1 MEEGISQVIG
11 TKGPHGESARPWD
24 HGLMLVDAH
33 CHLTGSYLPEGQVE
47 ATLVR
52 ARAEGV
58 TGFIA
63 VGTDLEDSQAVLA
76 LALQVPGIQASLG
89 VHPHEAKS
97 WSPAVSAALTALLAQ
112 PAVRFVG
119 ETGLDWHYDLSPRVE
134 QEAAFRAQIRLALK
148 VGKPLMI
155 HTRSAPEATLRIL
168 EEEGA
173 DQVRGIIHCF
183 SEDQAFAARA
193 LDLGF
198 LLSFSGITTF
208 KKAEA
213 VRAVAAW
220 APEDRILVETDAP
233 FLAPV
238 PFRGKPNEPGFVR
251 YTADA
256 VAGLRGLSP
265 QRLAE
270 LTTRNLEALCGWAP
284 SS

>member
-1 MEEGISQVIG
+1 
-11 TKGPHGESARPWD
+11 
-24 HGLMLVDAH
+24 MLVDAH
-33 CHLTGSYLPEGQVE
+33 CHLTGSYLAEDQVE
-47 ATLVR
+47 ATLSR
-52 ARAEGV
+52 ARSQGV

-63 VGTDLEDSQAVLA
+63 VGTDLEDSRGVLA
-76 LALQVPGIQASLG
+76 LATRIPDVQVSLG

-97 WSPAVSAALTALLAQ
+97 WSPEVEAELGKLLVD

-119 ETGLDWHYDLSPRVE
+119 ETGLDWHYDLSPRDE
-134 QEAAFRAQIRLALK
+134 QEAAFRAQIHLAK
-148 VGKPLMI
+148 VLRKPLMI

-173 DQVRGIIHCF
+173 DAVRGIIHCF
-183 SEDQAFAARA
+183 SEDRAFAAQA

-198 LLSFSGITTF
+198 YLSFSGIATF

-213 VRAVAAW
+213 VRDVAAW
-220 APEDRILVETDAP
+220 APADRILVETDAP

-238 PFRGKPNEPGFVR
+238 PYRGKPNEPGFVR
-251 YTADA
+251 FTAEA
-256 VAGLRGLSP
+256 VAELRGIPSVK
-265 QRLAE
+265 LAE

>member
-1 MEEGISQVIG
+1 
-11 TKGPHGESARPWD
+11 
-24 HGLMLVDAH
+24 MLVDAH
-33 CHLTGSYLPEGQVE
+33 CHLTGSYLADDQVE
-47 ATLVR
+47 ATLAR
-52 ARAEGV
+52 ARTQGV

-63 VGTDLEDSQAVLA
+63 VGTDLDDSRKVLG
-76 LALQVPGIQASLG
+76 LAGRLPEVQASLG

-97 WSPAVSAALTALLAQ
+97 WSADTASALADLLAD

-119 ETGLDWHYDLSPRVE
+119 ETGLDWHYDLSPRE
-134 QEAAFRAQIRLALK
+134 AQEAAFRAQIRLAKALR
-148 VGKPLMI
+148 KPLMI
-155 HTRSAPEATLRIL
+155 HTRSAPGATLQVL

-173 DQVRGIIHCF
+173 DAVRGIIHCF
-183 SEDQAFAARA
+183 SEDRAFAVRA

-198 LLSFSGITTF
+198 YLSFSGIATF

-220 APEDRILVETDAP
+220 APPDRILVETDAP

-238 PFRGKPNEPGFVR
+238 PHRGKPNEPGFVR
-251 YTADA
+251 FTAEA
-256 VAGLRGLSP
+256 VAQLRGISP
-265 QRLAE
+265 ERLAD

>member
-1 MEEGISQVIG
+1 
-11 TKGPHGESARPWD
+11 
-24 HGLMLVDAH
+24 MLVDAH
-33 CHLTGSYLPEGQVE
+33 CHLTGSYLASDQVE
-47 ATLVR
+47 ATLLR
-52 ARAEGV
+52 ARAQGV

-63 VGTDLEDSQAVLA
+63 VGTDLEDSRVVLE
-76 LALQVPGIQASLG
+76 LATRIPGVQASLG

-97 WSPAVSAALTALLAQ
+97 WNPDVESALKEMLMD
-112 PAVRFVG
+112 PSVRFVG
-119 ETGLDWHYDLSPRVE
+119 ETGLDWHYDLSPRGE
-134 QEAAFRAQIRLALK
+134 QEAAFRAQIRLAK
-148 VGKPLMI
+148 AIGKPLMI
-155 HTRSAPEATLRIL
+155 HTRSAPEATLNVL

-183 SEDQAFAARA
+183 SEDRAFASRA

-198 LLSFSGITTF
+198 YLSFSGITTF

-213 VRAVAAW
+213 IREVAAW

-238 PFRGKPNEPGFVR
+238 PYRGKPNEPGYVR
-251 YTADA
+251 FTAEA
-256 VAGLRGLSP
+256 VAELRGISSLK
-265 QRLAE
+265 LAE